1 MNRIYGLVGCM
12 VILGLLSGYSQDQS
26 GFKSFKEEDIW
37 LSAENVGN
45 WVQEYVK
52 EKNSLELRAEL
63 IYDSFSPGGRHF
75 TFAFSLEGI
84 PVMGNRVQLTL
95 DPDGKLLSVLSDFDR
110 VYAVSTESF
119 QSAPYK
125 EREISA
131 DYQEKTWEPR
141 YEIQGGELHPILF
154 EALPQRQESFVSSR
168 SLMIDTTGR
177 ATVFSPDPC
186 TRGQVRYGELF
197 EDAEDAHDPV
207 FDALMDTVDLLGLSY
222 ENGLFRLTGPY
233 VEIADITAP
242 DNIPATSSTGDF
254 FFTRDQSGF
263 EDVMAYYHIDRFQ
276 RYIQG
281 LGYTN
286 LQNRPIRIDSH
297 GFIAD
302 QSEFV
307 PLGDASYLRYGDG
320 GVDDAEDADV
330 LIHEY
335 VHALVY
341 DAARWELRSCERRG
355 LEEGIA
361 DYFAAGYSRDINP
374 FDWVNLFNWDGHNPF
389 FAGRKAISSAQYP
402 LEECT
407 NSNIYNWGEIW
418 TTAMMNI
425 RNEIGGEVAD
435 RLMLQALYGLTEE
448 SGFVEAAELILEADQ
463 ILNQGANQAWLSFSF
478 CEQGII
484 QGSNC
489 LSVSLEEDIFSLEED
504 YSFRR
509 LPNSSSWLFR
519 WEGDN
524 SVTNEISFT
533 LYNLLGEEVG
543 MGNGSG
549 ARRWEKQFD
558 LTPGIYIY
566 RLSSPAKLLRVG
578 KIGVRK

>member
-1 MNRIYGLVGCM
+1 M
-12 VILGLLSGYSQDQS
+12 VILGFLSGYSQDPS
-26 GFKSFKEEDIW
+26 GYRSFKEEDIW
-37 LSAENVGN
+37 LSAKNVEN
-45 WVQEYVK
+45 WVQGYI
-52 EKNSLELRAEL
+52 EKKNPLGLKAEL
-63 IYDSFSPGGRHF
+63 IYDTFSPGGQHF
-75 TFAFSLEGI
+75 TFAFSLDGI
-84 PVMGNRVQLTL
+84 PVMGNRVQVNLNSE
-95 DPDGKLLSVLSDFDR
+95 GKLLSVLSDFDLAS
-110 VYAVSTESF
+110 AVSANSF
-119 QSAPYK
+119 QTAPYK

-131 DYQEKTWEPR
+131 HYQDKTWEPR
-141 YEIQGGELHPILF
+141 YEIRGGVLHPILF
-154 EALPQRQESFVSSR
+154 EALAQRRESFLSSR
-168 SLMIDTTGR
+168 SAVIDTMGR
-177 ATVFSPDPC
+177 ATVFNPDPC
-186 TRGQVRYGELF
+186 TRGRVRYGELF
-197 EDAEDAHDPV
+197 EDADDAHDPV

-222 ENGLFRLTGPY
+222 ENGIFSLKGPH
-233 VEIADITAP
+233 VEIANITAP
-242 DNIPATSSTGDF
+242 NNIPATSSTGDF

-263 EDVMAYYHIDRFQ
+263 EDVMVYYHIDRFQ

-281 LGYTN
+281 LGFTN
-286 LQNRPIRIDSH
+286 LQNRPIRVDSH
-297 GFIAD
+297 GFISD

-307 PLGDASYLRYGDG
+307 PLEDASYLKFGDG

-335 VHALVY
+335 IHALVY
-341 DAARWELRSCERRG
+341 DAARWEQRSCERRG

-361 DYFAAGYSRDINP
+361 DYFTAGYSRDINP

-389 FAGRKAISSAQYP
+389 FAGRKAVSTVQYP
-402 LEECT
+402 LDECT
-407 NSNIYNWGEIW
+407 NGNIYNWGEIW
-418 TTAMMNI
+418 TAAMMNI
-425 RNEIGGEVAD
+425 RNEIGGDVAD

-448 SGFVEAAELILEADQ
+448 SGFVEAAELVLEADQ
-463 ILNQGANQAWLSFSF
+463 LLYQGANQAWISFYF

-484 QGSNC
+484 QESNC
-489 LSVSLEEDIFSLEED
+489 LSVSLEKDIFSREED

-509 LPNSSSWLFR
+509 LPNSSSWLFQ

-566 RLSSPAKLLRVG
+566 RLSSPSKLLRVG
-578 KIGVRK
+578 KVGVRR